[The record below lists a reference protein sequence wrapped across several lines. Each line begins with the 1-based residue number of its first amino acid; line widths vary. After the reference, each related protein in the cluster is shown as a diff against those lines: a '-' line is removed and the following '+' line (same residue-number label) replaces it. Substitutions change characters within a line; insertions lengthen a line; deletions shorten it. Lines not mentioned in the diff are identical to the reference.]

1 MQLIEIVYLRSNII
15 SDFDI
20 TVGSGTLGVHNSL
33 RDSLT
38 SEVSKLVEEVEVL
51 GEDGTTRTGGHGVL
65 VVVNRGTSAG
75 RNYGLLHYFS

>member
-1 MQLIEIVYLRSNII
+1 MIKIVYLRSNII

-38 SEVSKLVEEVEVL
+38 SEVSEFVEQDKVL
-51 GEDGTTRTGGHGVL
+51 SEDGSAGTSSHRVL
-65 VVVNRGTSAG
+65 VVVDGHARARRDSLSVNHG
-75 RNYGLLHYFS
+75 

>member
-1 MQLIEIVYLRSNII
+1 MGASAFSV
-15 SDFDI
+15 D
-20 TVGSGTLGVHNSL
+20 
-33 RDSLT
+33 DSLGNALT
-38 SEVSKLVEEVEVL
+38 GEVSKLVEEVEVL